1 MSIEIESYLNA
12 IDAEKPC
19 GDNLEYDPD
28 YINLEQAVKG
38 KPEQQIGDTIQE
50 AEPPNWKEV
59 RKSAEQ
65 LLERSRDL
73 RILVFYLRSLMAL
86 EGVDGVAQGLEL
98 IQKATE
104 AFWQDI
110 HPQLD
115 PDDDND
121 PTERVNILM
130 SLCDFETLL
139 KPFQHIPLVESRAIG
154 RFSLRDIHL
163 AEDQE
168 AATSSGEDVPELS
181 AINAAFQDC
190 EAEQLQNTAQSLSGS
205 LQSLNDLENFV
216 TDQVGVGS
224 APSFA
229 ELRQLLKEASHIV
242 DEWVKN
248 RGLDQAA
255 GGEQAGE
262 VEGEGAVE
270 GGAPGAKAGA
280 ASGVAAINSS
290 EDVRR
295 VLNLVCDYYKRH
307 EPSSPVPV
315 LLQRVIRLVGK
326 DFLEIMKDMAPNG
339 VEQVEFL
346 SGMSGE
352 TKSDSE

>member
-1 MSIEIESYLNA
+1 MSIEIDSYLKV

-28 YINLEQAVKG
+28 FINLEQIIKG
-38 KPEQQIGDTIQE
+38 KPEQQVGDTVQE
-50 AEPPNWKEV
+50 AEPPNWKDV
-59 RKSAEQ
+59 RKEAEK
-65 LLERSRDL
+65 LLERSHDL
-73 RILVFYLRSLMAL
+73 RVLVFYLRSLMAL
-86 EGVDGVAQGLEL
+86 EGCGGFSQGLEL
-98 IQKATE
+98 IQKSTE
-104 AFWQDI
+104 TFWQDI

-139 KPFQHIPLVESRAIG
+139 KPFQHVPLVESKAIG
-154 RFSLRDIHL
+154 RFSLRDIRL

-168 AATSSGEDVPELS
+168 SAKETDEDIPELS

-190 EAEQLQNTAQSLSGS
+190 EAEQLKNTEQFLTGS

-216 TDQVGVGS
+216 TDQVGVGA
-224 APSFA
+224 APNFI
-229 ELRQLLKEASHIV
+229 ELRQLLKECHHV
-242 DEWVKN
+242 VLEWIEE
-248 RGLDQAA
+248 RGLDESEGDEVI
-255 GGEQAGE
+255 GGG
-262 VEGEGAVE
+262 GEGAE
-270 GGAPGAKAGA
+270 GAAPVAKASSSAGA
-280 ASGVAAINSS
+280 AAVNNN

-295 VLNLVCDYYKRH
+295 VLKLVCDYYKKH
-307 EPSSPVPV
+307 EPSSPVPI

-346 SGMSGE
+346 SGSSEE
-352 TKSDSE
+352 TKSD